1 MTRHNC
7 IWDIIKMTKWYSGS
21 YSIDFSDWEND
32 PLLHDRFAN
41 EMAKKIG
48 IHYETPIDG
57 TFTLYWP
64 NGVKRYEWDY
74 KDGKRVDGK
83 SLSWWPNGKIKI
95 IRNWVNGKHHG
106 LQQEFYTDGTIWLE
120 EMVTEE
126 SGTFIEYDTDGSIMQ
141 TGSFNLDYME
151 TGDYGVKL
159 SQPYW
164 DDNWNEDSNTTK

>member
-1 MTRHNC
+1 MMRNNC
-7 IWDIIKMTKWYSGS
+7 IWDVIKMTKWYSGS
-21 YSIDFSDWEND
+21 YSVDFSDWQND
-32 PLLHDRFAN
+32 PLLHDRFAT
-41 EMAKKIG
+41 EMDKIG
-48 IHYETPIDG
+48 IDYET
-57 TFTLYWP
+57 
-64 NGVKRYEWDY
+64 
-74 KDGKRVDGK
+74 RVDGK

-95 IRNWVNGKHHG
+95 IRSWVNDKHHG